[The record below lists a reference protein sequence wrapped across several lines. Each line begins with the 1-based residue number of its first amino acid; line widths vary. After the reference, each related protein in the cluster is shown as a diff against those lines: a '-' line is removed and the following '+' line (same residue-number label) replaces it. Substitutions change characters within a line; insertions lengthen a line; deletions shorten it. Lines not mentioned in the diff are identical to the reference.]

1 MQIILQEGTKRETF
15 TVALKLTLLIS
26 DDREH
31 TEMDLLSFFGS
42 AEAEREA
49 KGMVSDPKQS

>member
-1 MQIILQEGTKRETF
+1 MQIILQQGTKRETF
-15 TVALKLTLLIS
+15 TVALELSLLVS

-31 TEMDLLSFFGS
+31 TETGLLSFFGS

-49 KGMVSDPKQS
+49 KDVVSDPKQS